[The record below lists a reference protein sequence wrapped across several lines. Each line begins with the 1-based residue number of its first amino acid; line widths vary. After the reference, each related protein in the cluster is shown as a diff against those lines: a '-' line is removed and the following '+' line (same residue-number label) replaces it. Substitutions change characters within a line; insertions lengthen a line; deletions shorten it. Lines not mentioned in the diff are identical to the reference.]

1 MYALLSAIVS
11 FLVQPLTWLLGLLVA
26 LIFVRSTKWRRRLG
40 IAALVVAVIFTNPWL
55 HHAVSVRWEPEPL
68 SIKAMEEPFGD
79 AVVLGGFTKLWAT
92 PVDRLHL
99 GSDPNRFSQAIEL
112 YHLEKVR
119 RLVFVS
125 GGHTTAD
132 SSLTEATLA
141 ARTAERFG
149 VPKEAIVALGTSRN
163 THENAEEYRAW
174 REKNSGDATDGDAPF
189 LLVTSAFH
197 ARRSAACFRKAG
209 LSEFVIF
216 PTDHRSDRDHPD
228 RKLTL
233 SNTVAPS
240 PGTMLSWGALF
251 REWFGMLVYRV
262 RGWI

>member
-1 MYALLSAIVS
+1 MYAILSAVVS
-11 FLVQPLTWLLGLLVA
+11 FLVQPLTWLLSLLMA
-26 LIFVRSTKWRRRLG
+26 LIFVRSTKWRRKLG
-40 IAALVVAVIFTNPWL
+40 IAALAMSVILTNPWL
-55 HHAVSVRWEPEPL
+55 HHAISVRWEPEPL
-68 SIKAMEEPFGD
+68 SILEMERPFGD

-112 YHLEKVR
+112 YHLGKVR

-132 SSLTEATLA
+132 SSVTEAELA
-141 ARTAERFG
+141 ARTAVRFG
-149 VPKEAIVALGTSRN
+149 VPEEAVVALGTSL
-163 THENAEEYRAW
+163 TTYENADEFRAW
-174 REKNSGDATDGDAPF
+174 REESGDSTDGDAPF

-209 LSEFVIF
+209 FSEFVVF
-216 PTDHRSDRDHPD
+216 PTDHRSDRDHPE

-233 SNTVAPS
+233 SNTIAPS

-251 REWFGMLVYRV
+251 REWLGMLVYRM